1 MDHALEAHRA
11 VLESSGFDAADI
23 VIWGTAARTI
33 RIGKPAGPASAT
45 ARSDAGTLVRWVTR
59 RGDWQSLGVD
69 ADGDARTLAVLQR
82 LKVF

>member
-1 MDHALEAHRA
+1 MDHALE
-11 VLESSGFDAADI
+11 
-23 VIWGTAARTI
+23 
-33 RIGKPAGPASAT
+33 ASAT
-45 ARSDAGTLVRWVTR
+45 ARSDADTLVRWVTR